1 MTNKS
6 LLCAR
11 MGGMSREW
19 KAHTRAAMHSINCVQ
34 SERLMDEQKER
45 GSRSWRWYHFFET
58 SHSFV
63 GLTELLLGSC
73 LSPLP
78 SFLHTS
84 HVSLLFKPTNS
95 CFIFYIFGF
104 FLAYFQKIYSLY
116 RHICFKCSQMNVLNA
131 SAVEKTTDEENKF
144 QNSRPFYSFR
154 ASGCKLGFQTW
165 LRAVPHPV
173 SIFLQLVATHKNTC
187 LLQTVQSR

>member
-1 MTNKS
+1 
-6 LLCAR
+6 
-11 MGGMSREW
+11 
-19 KAHTRAAMHSINCVQ
+19 MHSINCVQ

-84 HVSLLFKPTNS
+84 HVSLLLKPTNS
-95 CFIFYIFGF
+95 CFIFYIFLF
-104 FLAYFQKIYSLY
+104 FLAYFQQIYSLS
-116 RHICFKCSQMNVLNA
+116 RSICFKCSQMDVF
-131 SAVEKTTDEENKF
+131 ERCCCRKKIKF
-144 QNSRPFYSFR
+144 KIRKVQIYSFR
-154 ASGCKLGFQTW
+154 ASGCKLGFQTC
-165 LRAVPHPV
+165 LPAVPHPV

>member
-6 LLCAR
+6 LLCACR
-11 MGGMSREW
+11 GGPSREW
-19 KAHTRAAMHSINCVQ
+19 KPHTRAAMHSINCVQ

-84 HVSLLFKPTNS
+84 HVSLLFKPTNG
-95 CFIFYIFGF
+95 CFILLF
-104 FLAYFQKIYSLY
+104 FLACFQQIYSLFVSNAHKCFWMLLLLSWKQQMRKINFKIQDLFTVLGPVVVNWDFRRASLLFHTLSAY
-116 RHICFKCSQMNVLNA
+116 SCSWLQHTKTPACFKLC
-131 SAVEKTTDEENKF
+131 T
-144 QNSRPFYSFR
+144 SR
-154 ASGCKLGFQTW
+154 
-165 LRAVPHPV
+165 
-173 SIFLQLVATHKNTC
+173 
-187 LLQTVQSR
+187 